1 MLVPFLNIRGITAPG
16 SKKCLA
22 DTIIP
27 LKVDYIGF
35 QETNKENFTKS
46 FLKNILGNENFE
58 WNLVPACGT
67 IGGILVGVN
76 SDVFEVIS
84 WEMKIL
90 SITIVKIKSSGVT
103 IRLTTMYGS
112 PYEEG
117 K

>member
-1 MLVPFLNIRGITAPG
+1 LSGILTA
-16 SKKCLA
+16 
-22 DTIIP
+22 
-27 LKVDYIGF
+27 
-35 QETNKENFTKS
+35 
-46 FLKNILGNENFE
+46 
-58 WNLVPACGT
+58 
-67 IGGILVGVN
+67 GGILVGVN